1 MEKKI
6 VLRNAILLSLLV
18 GATAVYSP
26 VVLAAEEVAAGEE
39 SMEFAMEE
47 YVVTA
52 SRTQTAKVDT
62 PANVS
67 TIDAAKIPVKVEK
80 DE

>member
-1 MEKKI
+1 MEKKS

-39 SMEFAMEE
+39 SM
-47 YVVTA
+47 
-52 SRTQTAKVDT
+52 
-62 PANVS
+62 
-67 TIDAAKIPVKVEK
+67 
-80 DE
+80 